1 MTLGPDTLTLTQY
14 QLDHGGLNTVRFKTR
29 RKILTEF
36 QEVVNDT
43 KYLPQSNLKG
53 EALHK
58 LPGHQ
63 SLCWVGIREPKYGI
77 CFRKGI

>member
-1 MTLGPDTLTLTQY
+1 M
-14 QLDHGGLNTVRFKTR
+14 
-29 RKILTEF
+29 TEF